1 VLAFSNKTE
10 SRDKMAF
17 RTDAQLT
24 EELAA
29 LDVLLGDE
37 YESFPP
43 TSDYFAYEVY
53 ERYASEANQFLLG
66 YANILVKTGRYF
78 DVEET
83 PKLREWIDAF
93 EVAGNCND
101 VLLGCSCVMTAYY
114 LKEAIQGGT
123 VSTIASAATILS
135 IVKEIYRPHEN
146 EMERLD
152 YDGDYD
158 AYLTQKMEE
167 YKQWLK

>member
-1 VLAFSNKTE
+1 
-10 SRDKMAF
+10 MAF

-24 EELAA
+24 EELAI
-29 LDVLLGDE
+29 LDALLGDE
-37 YESFPP
+37 YVPFPP

-53 ERYASEANQFLLG
+53 KRYASEANQFLLG
-66 YANILVKTGRYF
+66 YAGILAKTGRYF

-83 PKLREWIDAF
+83 PIIREWIDAF

-101 VLLGCSCVMTAYY
+101 VLLGCTCVMTAYH
-114 LKEAIQGGT
+114 LKQAIQGGT
-123 VSTIASAATILS
+123 GSAIASAASILS
-135 IVKEIYRPHEN
+135 IAKETYRPHED

-167 YKQWLK
+167 YKQWLN

>member
-1 VLAFSNKTE
+1 MVY
-10 SRDKMAF
+10 

-29 LDVLLGDE
+29 LDSLLGDE
-37 YESFPP
+37 YVPFPP

-53 ERYASEANQFLLG
+53 IRYASEAKQFLLG
-66 YANILVKTGRYF
+66 CAGILAKTGSYF
-78 DVEET
+78 NVDET

-93 EVAGNCND
+93 EVAGTCND
-101 VLLGCSCVMTAYY
+101 VILGCTCVMTAYH
-114 LKEAIQGGT
+114 LKQAIQGGT
-123 VSTIASAATILS
+123 GSAIASSASILS
-135 IVKEIYRPHEN
+135 IVKETYRPHED

-167 YKQWLK
+167 YKQWLN